1 LLVIVLGYK
10 AATLFLL
17 PRPKLVPHLDPGV
30 ARVGAEKPL
39 SIDLQLALDP
49 NVTGGQY
56 GLDTGGGNLIKSER
70 GSNG

>member
-1 LLVIVLGYK
+1 LIFLGYK
-10 AATLFLL
+10 AATFFLL
-17 PRPKLVPHLDPGV
+17 PRPKLVPHIDPGV

-56 GLDTGGGNLIKSER
+56 GVDTGGGSLIKSER

>member
-1 LLVIVLGYK
+1 LIYLAYK
-10 AATLFLL
+10 AATAFLL

-56 GLDTGGGNLIKSER
+56 GLDTGGGSLIKSER